1 MFCMKWRECH
11 CEVFSSWTWWPNLNA
26 LRHVAVAAVRRF
38 GTLFWQVL
46 VTPLAAHDM
55 AVVWGFLWPFQG
67 SSDTTPGHGKTVQV
81 AGTWWGEVFKM
92 TSPQHWRPHRMIYMY
107 IYIYLH
113 GLWDRFFF
121 YLIWEN
127 WVGQL
132 GQPGTLFVNGPMQSF
147 DGLADLLDQFLN
159 SCKNNMLMW

>member
-1 MFCMKWRECH
+1 MTWMPLWSFLVMNLMTKPKRA
-11 CEVFSSWTWWPNLNA
+11 SSCCCRRGAA
-26 LRHVAVAAVRRF
+26 LRHTLLAGAGYPPGSAWHGRCVGIFVTVSGVQWHYTRSRQD
-38 GTLFWQVL
+38 GTSGWDVMGRSLQNDISPTL
-46 VTPLAAHDM
+46 K
-55 AVVWGFLWPFQG
+55 
-67 SSDTTPGHGKTVQV
+67 TT
-81 AGTWWGEVFKM
+81 
-92 TSPQHWRPHRMIYMY
+92 SNDIYVYTY